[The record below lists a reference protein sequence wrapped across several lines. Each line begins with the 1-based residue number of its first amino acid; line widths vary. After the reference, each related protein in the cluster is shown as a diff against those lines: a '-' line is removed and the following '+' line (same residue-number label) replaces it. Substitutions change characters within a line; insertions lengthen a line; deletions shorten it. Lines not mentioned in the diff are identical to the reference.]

1 MSYLAGGRSHGV
13 ISTREPAGPDRRFR
27 ATSYSR
33 LGACVRGPIT
43 RFCAQAGGRSIFV
56 AAGRS
61 RHQPVRSGCSQPR
74 LSGCRPRSSTTALRT
89 PTTPCTPTGA
99 ARAGAQAEA
108 LHRLLC
114 RWHPGP
120 ADIADVA
127 CGIGTQLI
135 GLAGLGHRVTASDI
149 SARAVR
155 RARREGAA
163 AGVHA
168 GLLVAD
174 MRSLPLRD
182 SCADAVVCADNALPH
197 LLADSDALAALAQ
210 MRRVL
215 RPGGT
220 AIVTTRDYDRVL
232 ADPPAATLPQVY
244 TSGAER
250 VISFQL
256 WTWRAEAGFYDL
268 EHFQVREHA
277 DGTRATESR
286 TAAYRAYTL
295 RRAHRACLCR
305 RPAGHPVAHARRIRV
320 LPARHDRQQPRLS
333 TAQRCCPDAHPT
345 AAHDTTANSTQQ
357 INPICAHGTTS
368 SKRPAPCRSADP
380 ARDE

>member
-1 MSYLAGGRSHGV
+1 MSTAQFYDGLADTYHALYPDWRS
-13 ISTREPAGPDRRFR
+13 
-27 ATSYSR
+27 
-33 LGACVRGPIT
+33 
-43 RFCAQAGGRSIFV
+43 
-56 AAGRS
+56 AGR
-61 RHQPVRSGCSQPR
+61 
-74 LSGCRPRSSTTALRT
+74 
-89 PTTPCTPTGA
+89 
-99 ARAGAQAEA
+99 AQAEA

-155 RARREGAA
+155 RARRECAA

-232 ADPPAATLPQVY
+232 ANPPAATLPQVY

-256 WTWRAEAGFYDL
+256 WTWRAEAGIYDL

-277 DGTRATESR
+277 DGTRATERR
-286 TAAYRAYTL
+286 TAAYRAYTRAALTELASAADL
-295 RRAHRACLCR
+295 RDVRWHM
-305 RPAGHPVAHARRIRV
+305 PAESGFFQPVMTASS
-320 LPARHDRQQPRLS
+320 PA
-333 TAQRCCPDAHPT
+333 
-345 AAHDTTANSTQQ
+345 
-357 INPICAHGTTS
+357 
-368 SKRPAPCRSADP
+368 
-380 ARDE
+380 